1 MSVEYD
7 ERQIDLGRRILA
19 AGPICDECL
28 GRRYAKVGRGLS
40 NAERGRAIRE
50 RVGEA
55 EASGGCWVCDGLF
68 NRADEWAE
76 RAVRRADGIEF
87 ETYLFGVELSP
98 RVEEME
104 ALLEDRFPSD
114 DAESAKHAFNR
125 VVGKAFE
132 ARLGRPATVAFV
144 GADLSYVIDVRANG
158 LRLHVASLYVYGRY
172 RKLVRGI
179 PQTRWP
185 CRRCR
190 GRGCTTCG
198 FTGKQYPESVE
209 EWIAAP
215 LLDTAHADG
224 AHLHGAGREDIDAR
238 MLGNGRPFVLEL
250 LAPRRRTLDLAAL
263 TRSVNTHAE
272 GRVEVSPLR
281 FVERGAVAHLKE
293 TRSAKR
299 YRAAVAFDAPV
310 SGDELSAALGAL
322 CGEIEQR
329 TPRRVSHRRAD
340 RVRRR
345 RLIAASGRMDGPRSA
360 VVEVEGDGGLYI
372 KELISGDEGRTNPS
386 LAGCLEVGAAVTEL
400 DVLEVRSGL
409 PEERTDAVDTGQGV
423 P

>member
-1 MSVEYD
+1 MNVRYD
-7 ERQIDLGRRILA
+7 DRQIELGRRILA

-28 GRRYAKVGRGLS
+28 GRRFAKVGRGLL
-40 NAERGRAIRE
+40 NAERGRALRE
-50 RVGEA
+50 QLDEPGVVGT
-55 EASGGCWVCDGLF
+55 CWVCGGLF
-68 NRADEWAE
+68 DRADVWAE
-76 RAVRRADGIEF
+76 RAARRASGIEF
-87 ETYLFGVELSP
+87 ETYLFGVELSA

-104 ALLEDRFPSD
+104 ALLEERYPTE

-144 GADLSYVIDVRANG
+144 GPDLSFVVDVAADA

-215 LLDTAHADG
+215 LLDAADAEG

-250 LAPRRRTLDLAAL
+250 LSPRRRTLDLLAL
-263 TRSVNTHAE
+263 TDAVNVHAR
-272 GRVEVSPLR
+272 GRVEVGPLTLT
-281 FVERGAVAHLKE
+281 ERGSIVRLKE
-293 TRSAKR
+293 ARAPKR
-299 YRAAVAFDAPV
+299 YRAVVAFDEPV
-310 SGDELSAALGAL
+310 SDGELRAALAQL

-329 TPRRVSHRRAD
+329 TPQRVSHRRAD

-345 RLIAASGRMDGPRSA
+345 RLLAAAGQMDSPRSA

-372 KELISGDEGRTNPS
+372 KELVSGDGGRTSPS
-386 LAGCLEVGAAVTEL
+386 LADRLGVGAVVTEL
-400 DVLEVRSGL
+400 DVLEVRAGL
-409 PEERTDAVDTGQGV
+409 PDG
-423 P
+423 